1 LLVVIDPARQLND
14 HVEGCSAAHQRL
26 LADVESRDDAW
37 VRADSLLPGWTR
49 AHVLT
54 HLARN
59 AEGLAR
65 LLEHANRGEV
75 ADQYPGGVA
84 ARNAAIE
91 SGALRSMAEIVN
103 DLRVTAWAL
112 ESTWVTTTVEGWQ
125 GLGRLSSGALIPV
138 REVVFRRWREVEVHH
153 ADLGDGF
160 SWSDWSPAYVRLD
173 LEHQAMAWTSRRPM
187 GLATLPEAALRLEPA
202 VRLAWLLGRLTVEG
216 LAHPDPL

>member
-1 LLVVIDPARQLND
+1 MIDLARQLND

-37 VRADSLLPGWTR
+37 VTADSLLPRWTR

-91 SGALRSMAEIVN
+91 AGAQRSITEIVN
-103 DLRVTAWAL
+103 DLRAATWLL
-112 ESTWVTTTVEGWQ
+112 ESTWVTTTAEGWQ
-125 GLGRLSSGALIPV
+125 GQGRLSSGALIPV
-138 REVVFRRWREVEVHH
+138 HEVVFRRWREVEVHH
-153 ADLGDGF
+153 ADLGGAF
-160 SWSDWSPAYVRLD
+160 TWSEWSPAYVRID
-173 LEHQAMAWTSRRPM
+173 LEYQTMAWTSRRPM
-187 GLATLPEAALRLEPA
+187 GLATLPDVALRLEPA
-202 VRLAWLLGRLTVEG
+202 ARLAWLLGRLEVDG
-216 LAHPDPL
+216 LPQPDPL

>member
-1 LLVVIDPARQLND
+1 MIDLARQLND

-26 LADVESRDDAW
+26 LADVEGRDDAW

-59 AEGLAR
+59 AEGLTR

-75 ADQYPGGVA
+75 ADQYPGGVP

-91 SGALRSMAEIVN
+91 EGGQRSMAEIVH
-103 DLRVTAWAL
+103 DLRGATWAL
-112 ESTWVTTTVEGWQ
+112 ESAWVTTTADGWQ
-125 GLGRLSSGALIPV
+125 GHGRLSSGAIIPV

-153 ADLGDGF
+153 ADLGGEF
-160 SWSDWSPAYVRLD
+160 SWSSWSPAYVRFD
-173 LEHQAMAWTSRRPM
+173 LEYQTMTWTSRRPM
-187 GLATLPEAALRLEPA
+187 GLATLPDAALRLEPA
-202 VRLAWLLGRLTVEG
+202 ARLAWLLGRLAVDG
-216 LAHPDPL
+216 LPQPDPI